1 MINQRA
7 ITQGELDQGVLERVV
22 YTCTVPATWGTPV
35 TATFTAYDITTGDPV
50 NVSQAI
56 LAGAGT
62 AVGSE
67 ITTPAVHSLTLNHKY
82 ELHCT
87 FTTAT
92 STLDFI
98 IPIKATR

>member
-1 MINQRA
+1 MKTQRV

-22 YTCTVPATWGTPV
+22 YSCTIPETWGTPI
-35 TATFTAYDITTGDPV
+35 TATFTAYDITAGDPV
-50 NVSQAI
+50 NVSGAVMTG
-56 LAGAGT
+56 AGAV
-62 AVGSE
+62 VGSE

-82 ELHCT
+82 EIHGT
-87 FTTAT
+87 FTTAV

>member
-1 MINQRA
+1 MKNQRV
-7 ITQGELDQGVLERVV
+7 ITQGDLDQGVLERVV
-22 YTCTVPATWGTPV
+22 YTCTIPATWGTPV
-35 TATFTAYDITTGDPV
+35 TATFTAYDITTGDPA
-50 NVSQAI
+50 NVSAAV

-62 AVGSE
+62 VVGSE
-67 ITTPAVHSLTLNHKY
+67 ITTPAVHSLTLNHRY
-82 ELHCT
+82 ELHGT